1 VDHHFERVADLE
13 LFGLDGQGKLA
24 EGKRAFG
31 FAADIDEQFVL
42 VLRDDDAGEHLAFI
56 ENFQALFVQAL
67 LESEL
72 IFFFGFDCRR
82 WRSDSA
88 SN

>member
-1 VDHHFERVADLE
+1 
-13 LFGLDGQGKLA
+13 
-24 EGKRAFG
+24 
-31 FAADIDEQFVL
+31 L
-42 VLRDDDAGEHLAFI
+42 VLRDDDAGEHLAFV
-56 ENFQALFVQAL
+56 ENFQALFVKAL

-82 WRSDSA
+82 WRGDSA

>member
-1 VDHHFERVADLE
+1 MSLRTDYCGE
-13 LFGLDGQGKLA
+13 LS
-24 EGKRAFG
+24 
-31 FAADIDEQFVL
+31 AADAGREVA
-42 VLRDDDAGEHLAFI
+42 VCGWVHARREHGEHLAFI

-67 LESEL
+67 LESKL
-72 IFFFGFDCRR
+72 IFFGFDCRR

>member
-1 VDHHFERVADLE
+1 
-13 LFGLDGQGKLA
+13 
-24 EGKRAFG
+24 
-31 FAADIDEQFVL
+31 L
-42 VLRDDDAGEHLAFI
+42 VLRDDDAGEHLAFV

-72 IFFFGFDCRR
+72 VFFGFDCRR
-82 WRSDSA
+82 CDSA